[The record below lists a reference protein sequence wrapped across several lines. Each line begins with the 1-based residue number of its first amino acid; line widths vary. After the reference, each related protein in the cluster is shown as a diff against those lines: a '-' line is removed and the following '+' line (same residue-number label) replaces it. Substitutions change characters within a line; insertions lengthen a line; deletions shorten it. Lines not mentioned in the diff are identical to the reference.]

1 MSNSQY
7 AFLSRSEVPDL
18 KSLEASIKALEFNLT
33 LHESYVPFE
42 SSGLLPCVLNGE
54 DGLGFEIG
62 FQDSAEVID
71 GEDPLASIA
80 SGKECCISMVWRSSM
95 KDLACVMIVSC
106 ALVKDFGAVVS
117 YEGGAPMEISDLLFA
132 TRELLRGVTNEV

>member
-1 MSNSQY
+1 MTPWSTRLPTLTI
-7 AFLSRSEVPDL
+7 LSRKLRD
-18 KSLEASIKALEFNLT
+18 
-33 LHESYVPFE
+33 
-42 SSGLLPCVLNGE
+42 SGDNYL
-54 DGLGFEIG
+54 DARR

-132 TRELLRGVTNEV
+132 TRELLRGVTNEVSQETPPK

>member
-7 AFLSRSEVPDL
+7 AFLSRSNVPDR
-18 KSLEASIKALEFNLT
+18 KSLEASIKALDFKLT
-33 LHESYVPFE
+33 LYETFVPFE
-42 SSGLLPCVLNGE
+42 SSGFLPCVLNGE
-54 DGLGFEIG
+54 DGPGFEIG

-71 GEDPLASIA
+71 GEEPLASIA
-80 SGKECCISMVWRSSM
+80 SGKECCISMIWRSSM

-117 YEGGAPMEISDLLFA
+117 HEGGAPIEISDLLFA
-132 TRELLRGVTNEV
+132 TREILRGINNEV